1 MRVAPGGIG
10 SELAKERNVLSDVVP
25 PFDLSHVGVFTGC
38 RKFVKIEEED
48 EMVGTKMIRG
58 EPEAYQFQ
66 LLIKNIL
73 ISGMRYEPDREIV
86 YRDLIRYD
94 YRELYRRICRLANL
108 LTRLGIGAGDTVAV
122 LDWDSHRYLEA
133 YFAVPMIGAILHTV
147 NVRLSPAQ
155 LFYTMRHAEDKVVLV
170 NSEFVPLL
178 ENASTDLSFVS
189 EFILLTDNGARPGG
203 ELKFVGEYEEL
214 LKQSKPEFEFPDFDE
229 NSIATVFYTTGTT
242 GEPKGVYFSHRQLVL
257 HTLSITGTVGAYQT
271 QGRFRSDDVYMP
283 LTPMFHVH
291 AWGLPYMATLLGVKQ
306 VYPGKYEP
314 EMLLRLLQQEKVTL
328 SHCVPTILHLLTSAA
343 ASKSLSLSGWKVIIG
358 GSALPKGLAEA
369 ALKLGIDV
377 YSGYGMSETC
387 PVLTITYLT
396 QDMLR
401 KDFASQ
407 IEYRVKTGIAIPF
420 VDLKIVDEQGT
431 DVVHDG
437 KSVGEIVVRAP
448 WLTNGYLKDEEASE
462 QLWRDG
468 WLHTG
473 DMASIDE
480 RGYVQITD
488 RLKDMIKT
496 GGEWV
501 SSLEV
506 ESLLSQHEA
515 VSEVAVVG
523 SPDEK
528 WGERPYALVVLK
540 KGFEAKVK
548 KENLIDFLKDFVRR
562 GALNSWSVPDR
573 VIFAESIPKTSV
585 GKTDK
590 KAIRQSLADGN
601 KTMK

>member
-1 MRVAPGGIG
+1 
-10 SELAKERNVLSDVVP
+10 
-25 PFDLSHVGVFTGC
+25 
-38 RKFVKIEEED
+38 
-48 EMVGTKMIRG
+48 MVGTKMIRG

-358 GSALPKGLAEA
+358 GSAL
-369 ALKLGIDV
+369 
-377 YSGYGMSETC
+377 
-387 PVLTITYLT
+387 
-396 QDMLR
+396 R
-401 KDFASQ
+401 K
-407 IEYRVKTGIAIPF
+407 P
-420 VDLKIVDEQGT
+420 L
-431 DVVHDG
+431 
-437 KSVGEIVVRAP
+437 
-448 WLTNGYLKDEEASE
+448 
-462 QLWRDG
+462 
-468 WLHTG
+468 
-473 DMASIDE
+473 
-480 RGYVQITD
+480 
-488 RLKDMIKT
+488 
-496 GGEWV
+496 
-501 SSLEV
+501 
-506 ESLLSQHEA
+506 
-515 VSEVAVVG
+515 
-523 SPDEK
+523 
-528 WGERPYALVVLK
+528 
-540 KGFEAKVK
+540 
-548 KENLIDFLKDFVRR
+548 
-562 GALNSWSVPDR
+562 
-573 VIFAESIPKTSV
+573 
-585 GKTDK
+585 
-590 KAIRQSLADGN
+590 
-601 KTMK
+601 